1 MHKLLSL
8 LLVSNGDGV
17 QVSATTDLELGNTG
31 ALLDGG
37 RLDVLAASELE
48 ELLDVG
54 DFLL

>member
-8 LLVSNGDGV
+8 LLISNRDGV
-17 QVSATTDLELGNTG
+17 QVSATSDLELGDAG
-31 ALLDGG
+31 GLLDSGG
-37 RLDVLAASELE
+37 LDILAASELE

>member
-37 RLDVLAASELE
+37 RLNVLAASKLE